1 MGKLRLQ
8 PRRDARVSAD
18 EQRQHLSHA
27 DGVSAMKV
35 EEAGK
40 KICPMMSR
48 VIDVGWQ
55 SAWCLGPGCACW
67 ETTKRKLE
75 EMEYEVLGHQHFIS
89 NATLPEELKQAGWY
103 MTNLSSQRT
112 PEGKYVVTLY
122 RYTDILEGECG
133 LTHPR
138 EG

>member
-1 MGKLRLQ
+1 
-8 PRRDARVSAD
+8 
-18 EQRQHLSHA
+18 
-27 DGVSAMKV
+27 MKV

-55 SAWCLGPGCACW
+55 PAWCLGPGCACW
-67 ETTKRKLE
+67 KATERKLE
-75 EMEYEVLGHQHFIS
+75 EMIYDISGHEGFFYRD
-89 NATLPEELKQAGWY
+89 NLPKALKDAGWY
-103 MTNLSSQRT
+103 LR
-112 PEGKYVVTLY
+112 GVVPVREPDGRYTVLLY